1 MSDAVA
7 AQNGVTTQYLAR
19 VADDLEQN
27 LKEQERLG
35 TEIAV
40 LQSRLAELEEDRT
53 VLLSLQEALG
63 ATSAPAAPDS
73 EPALAPEPAPA
84 PEPAQPPTGADE
96 KATAAP
102 ARKARAKKTA
112 SAPDTNSA
120 AAPDQKAGKNK
131 TAAKKSP
138 EPRQP
143 SLVTLARDFLTSQT
157 EPRSAAEI
165 AEALAQAHRDRDI
178 KKTVVR
184 TTLEGLVAKNHAQ
197 RSKQGTSVFY
207 TAPDPAEPSADDSR
221 SSGPA
226 T

>member
-1 MSDAVA
+1 MSDTVA
-7 AQNGVTTQYLAR
+7 AKNGVTTQYLAR
-19 VADDLEQN
+19 VAEDLEQN

-40 LQSRLAELEEDRT
+40 LQSQLAELEADRT
-53 VLLSLQEALG
+53 VLVSLQEALG
-63 ATSAPAAPDS
+63 ATSAPATSAPTI
-73 EPALAPEPAPA
+73 PAPA
-84 PEPAQPPTGADE
+84 APEAEPASAPTAADK

-102 ARKARAKKTA
+102 ARKVRAKK
-112 SAPDTNSA
+112 PA
-120 AAPDQKAGKNK
+120 AAPVPKARRTK
-131 TAAKKSP
+131 TAAAKAA

-165 AEALAQAHRDRDI
+165 AEALAQEHPDRGI

-197 RSKQGTSVFY
+197 RSKQGSSVFY
-207 TAPDPAEPSADDSR
+207 TAPDQAAPSAD
-221 SSGPA
+221 SSETSA
-226 T
+226 